1 MPPIIKQISTSSE
14 RRVPV
19 NDALMTRRP
28 AVSHFITPTCMTI
41 TATRTIPQVS
51 GEGTTEVPYEAFDE
65 VRSIVE
71 NESDVRI
78 VIHNHETPG
87 AFHGRDFVPVPHY
100 LLELTG
106 EEDELDAVISRIE
119 PIVEDIIARHTRQF
133 ALPIES

>member
-1 MPPIIKQISTSSE
+1 MPPTINQISTSSE
-14 RRVPV
+14 RRVPAT
-19 NDALMTRRP
+19 DALMTRRS

-78 VIHNHETPG
+78 VIHNHEIPG
-87 AFHGRDFVPVPHY
+87 AFHGRDYVPVPHY

-106 EEDELDAVISRIE
+106 EEDELDAVVSRID
-119 PIVEDIIARHTRQF
+119 PIVDDIIKRHTRQF